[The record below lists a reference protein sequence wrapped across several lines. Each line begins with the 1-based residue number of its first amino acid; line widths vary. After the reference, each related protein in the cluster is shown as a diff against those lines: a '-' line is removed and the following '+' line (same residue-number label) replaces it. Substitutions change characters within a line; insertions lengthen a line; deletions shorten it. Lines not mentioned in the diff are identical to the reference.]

1 MRVERRHGGF
11 ICVSVKSTSFPEK
24 RGEDDASWWKWC
36 KSLSPTGN
44 TKLMWVTTAKT
55 SKKQRQKGHLKDK
68 APATPQMWR
77 EPRHQNICYTWVKIW
92 VIGDQL
98 NWPKHTFLLCFSIAS
113 LPPWVIYIYISSS
126 QRQVWDISDW
136 PCWRRWR
143 RCRSASGAASRE
155 AGSGYAAEWT
165 APLLSGWSWWGLTN
179 KQW

>member
-68 APATPQMWR
+68 ALATPQMWR

-113 LPPWVIYIYISSS
+113 LPPWVIYIYIYQAHSDKCEIY
-126 QRQVWDISDW
+126 QTDLVDDGEDGVDQHQVLLLERQVVGMLQSEQH
-136 PCWRRWR
+136 
-143 RCRSASGAASRE
+143 RSYQGDLGGA
-155 AGSGYAAEWT
+155 
-165 APLLSGWSWWGLTN
+165 
-179 KQW
+179 